1 MRISDWSSYVCSSDL
16 WDAAVYEGHL
26 HYRDGKGLLELPL
39 PRLPGAHQAD
49 NAALAVAMIR
59 HQSDVNVPPSA
70 LRAGLGWTEWPARMQ
85 RLAPGP
91 LSDLLDRKSTR
102 LNSSH

>member
-1 MRISDWSSYVCSSDL
+1 
-16 WDAAVYEGHL
+16 
-26 HYRDGKGLLELPL
+26 
-39 PRLPGAHQAD
+39 
-49 NAALAVAMIR
+49 MIR

-91 LSDLLDRKSTR
+91 LSDLLPQGSDLWRDGGHHPAAARVVADALRELAPDDAPLLRTTDERGVGKECGSPCR
-102 LNSSH
+102 PPGLPDP